1 MSLCATYTILVLKIH
16 AKIKTYHDSITAI
29 ITRAKY
35 LAERETLAH
44 NSLHIPREG
53 SLRRSDPGK
62 SIKYFLIIKRNI
74 FTVQKLP
81 LFICSPQ
88 L

>member
-1 MSLCATYTILVLKIH
+1 MDVNLRTTYTILVLKIH
-16 AKIKTYHDSITAI
+16 TKIKTYRDSITVI
-29 ITRAKY
+29 TTRAKY

-62 SIKYFLIIKRNI
+62 SIKYFLVIRTFCYVGISG
-74 FTVQKLP
+74 TGP
-81 LFICSPQ
+81 
-88 L
+88 